1 MAETKSETNR
11 ISECLIWSA
20 NLKHEIFGILTLD
33 FFYLMLRLVFPVIDV
48 LDFAS
53 PDVPHCAD
61 TLSLA
66 NHARIILSWFAALCS
81 FAFDQ
86 ALLDQLVPRDLPAVE
101 VPNTDT
107 ALEEASIL
115 GAESRKFA
123 HFLDNRDF
131 KGRILTSFAQCHQH
145 EEASPVVVSFPS
157 HHTVLVK
164 GKP

>member
-11 ISECLIWSA
+11 ISECLIWST
-20 NLKHEIFGILTLD
+20 NLKHEIFGTSILD
-33 FFYLMLRLVFPVIDV
+33 FFHLMLRLVFPVIDV
-48 LDFAS
+48 LNLAS

-66 NHARIILSWFAALCS
+66 HHARIIFSWFATLCS

-86 ALLDQLVPRDLPAVE
+86 TLLDQLVPGDLPAVE
-101 VPNTDT
+101 VPNTDA